1 VKKAPARLMQVLSAI
16 AVRLCAGLMIVGHV
30 PAASA
35 QILNESPPPG
45 YPSSGCDYDQRG
57 NRYCW
62 GGANNQT
69 VPPPPVTQSAPG
81 VDPFVGC
88 FRWFNG
94 VPVQIHT
101 DHAVLAGPF
110 KAHWQLVN
118 SAQRS
123 YTITWPQPAV
133 STETLSADGKT
144 LTGGNQYGG
153 KDKATRSVGSDSP
166 VGTWTWVD
174 VLTSTVIVKADGTWL
189 ATSAGI
195 SWHGR
200 QSTDRQ
206 GRTRWLHRICRR
218 TGLRWRRTA
227 PICRES
233 TSTGSKFQRC
243 ASSVLRADSPISR
256 PSRR

>member
-1 VKKAPARLMQVLSAI
+1 MKLILAKSIRLLSAM
-16 AVRLCAGLMIVGHV
+16 AVLCCAGLTIGGYV

-35 QILNESPPPG
+35 QITNESPAPG

-81 VDPFVGC
+81 TDPFVGC

-101 DHAVLAGPF
+101 DHTVLAGPF
-110 KAHWQLVN
+110 TAHWQLV
-118 SAQRS
+118 SKAQRS
-123 YTITWPQPAV
+123 YTITWPQPAL

-144 LTGGNQYGG
+144 LSGGNQYGG
-153 KDKATRSVGSDSP
+153 TDKATRSVGGDSP

-174 VLTSTVIVKADGTWL
+174 VLTSTVVIKADGTWS
-189 ATSAGI
+189 ATSAGV
-195 SWHGR
+195 SWHGTWKAVDGSPRTYALTASDLPKDRLTLAADGGHMTGVDQYGLKISATR
-200 QSTDRQ
+200 QLCPPR
-206 GRTRWLHRICRR
+206 
-218 TGLRWRRTA
+218 
-227 PICRES
+227 
-233 TSTGSKFQRC
+233 
-243 ASSVLRADSPISR
+243 
-256 PSRR
+256 